1 MSESTSSG
9 NAMNDDTTNPNPNP
23 TNNPTNNLFART
35 KSSFNKSLQSAKT
48 TIQTSTNDLT
58 NEIKSA
64 SANASGGKGLSL
76 PKVSMPSVNLSGA
89 NKLVGNIGSM
99 FPTPRYALP
108 DKTVASQVLMYRQLL
123 HTECKPGLRLSRA
136 FQGTEAQRSVMH
148 MPWWEA
154 GVETTKRMVISYDNL
169 IVRLWLNGAIM
180 PYVEGGYAEEH
191 KLNTA
196 PKDDDDEEEEV
207 DLLNMEDTTA
217 DAKPPAESTTSAS
230 SKLDEVGEDGSHIDT
245 LIDEKGLPPVPHR
258 YWIDRLGFQQNDP
271 VTDFRSGGV
280 LSLAML
286 VHIVEACPDVH
297 ARFLPSGDAHM
308 LPFGITCINVTD
320 MIAKFCMFAKSVD
333 RMDALLSQKPF
344 WKMFGDPNALLVL
357 QELSMDM
364 LCDVVVEL
372 KRERKIPK
380 VDEDDKDG
388 FQGQDGQTEVTVFDF
403 AEILSRTETR
413 VKDDLLGGGPR
424 SVDDL
429 RSIHS
434 KICSKYLKAIKKKE
448 VNAQKKVE
456 RVTTVAA
463 IRKMNSE
470 EKKEQNEQNFMHPTM
485 AMTDNMID
493 KAGDVFNNFKTF
505 GFSRPNTATSN
516 NKTTAA
522 EPSSPA
528 TATEEINFALPQQ
541 GVQGEESA
549 IKAPTQTQDKP
560 NLITS
565 KSEEAFDFIGKDEVS
580 KLGSTTNDS
589 DEPPAFTIDDDD
601 FL

>member
-1 MSESTSSG
+1 MSDSDAAPSTASTSASS
-9 NAMNDDTTNPNPNP
+9 DTS
-23 TNNPTNNLFART
+23 TNNPTNPINLFART
-35 KSSFNKSLQSAKT
+35 KSSINNTIQNAKT
-48 TIQTSTNDLT
+48 TIQSSNETIKTKTTN
-58 NEIKSA
+58 A
-64 SANASGGKGLSL
+64 GKNISI
-76 PKVSMPSVNLSGA
+76 PKVNLQVPNQLRVNNIG
-89 NKLVGNIGSM
+89 NKVGNLGNSIGNM
-99 FPTPRYALP
+99 FPPRYALP

-136 FQGTEAQRSVMH
+136 FQGTDAQRAVMH

-196 PKDDDDEEEEV
+196 PKDDEEEE
-207 DLLNMEDTTA
+207 DLLNMDQVTTEDT
-217 DAKPPAESTTSAS
+217 KSPPPLASTTST
-230 SKLDEVGEDGSHIDT
+230 KLDEVGDDGKHIDT
-245 LIDEKGLPPVPHR
+245 LIDEKGLPPTPHR

-320 MIAKFCMFAKSVD
+320 MIAKFCMFAKSID

-372 KRERKIPK
+372 KRERKMPK
-380 VDEDDKDG
+380 MKADG
-388 FQGQDGQTEVTVFDF
+388 KGGFEGQDGQTEVTVFDF
-403 AEILSRTETR
+403 AEILSRTEAR
-413 VKDDLLGGGPR
+413 VHDDLLGGGPKT
-424 SVDDL
+424 VDDL
-429 RSIHS
+429 RQIHS
-434 KICSKYLKAIKKKE
+434 KICSKYLKQIKKKE
-448 VNAQKKVE
+448 SDAQKKVE
-456 RVTTVAA
+456 RAATVTA
-463 IRKMNSE
+463 IRNLNAKEKSNVNE
-470 EKKEQNEQNFMHPTM
+470 ENFMHPTM
-485 AMTDNMID
+485 VMTDNMMD
-493 KAGDVFNNFKTF
+493 KAGDVAGDVLTKFKGF
-505 GFSRPNTATSN
+505 GFSRPKKDSPS
-516 NKTTAA
+516 TTNSAI
-522 EPSSPA
+522 PS
-528 TATEEINFALPQQ
+528 ATEEVNFALPKQSADASSNAQ
-541 GVQGEESA
+541 EEIPS
-549 IKAPTQTQDKP
+549 Q
-560 NLITS
+560 
-565 KSEEAFDFIGKDEVS
+565 KSGNSDNSFDFVGKDEVAN
-580 KLGSTTNDS
+580 KEIS